1 MWSADRPVVVR
12 SVGRPAGQP
21 AGRSVVRSVGRSRAR
36 ARSASN
42 RRPLG
47 RVDLRCQS
55 QRECTCE
62 RAGEETQ
69 TAHKNSNGERRERTR
84 ETGNTPTERSDRR
97 AQAPSEPSDA
107 ARSIACDR
115 TCRFVG
121 LRSPGERRTCFG
133 EYPPIADSA
142 AVSLLCGA
150 QKHRSSCR
158 SAAPRVRVRATRW
171 SARKH
176 HLCLGRGP
184 KCRCGTN
191 RAAATTAAR
200 KGTFQSHEG
209 RGVAWL
215 PRRKGSP
222 SAARSRAICTEAP
235 EKRST
240 ATRCARGRIRL
251 LFCRV

>member
-1 MWSADRPVVVR
+1 MRPADRPVVVR
-12 SVGRPAGQP
+12 SVGRSAGR
-21 AGRSVVRSVGRSRAR
+21 AVGRSVGRAVGRSVGRSRAR
-36 ARSASN
+36 ACSASN

-47 RVDLRCQS
+47 CVDLRCQS

-69 TAHKNSNGERRERTR
+69 TAHKNSNGERREGTR

-107 ARSIACDR
+107 TRSIACDR

-158 SAAPRVRVRATRW
+158 SAAHRVRVRATRW

-176 HLCLGRGP
+176 HLCLGRSP

-191 RAAATTAAR
+191 RAAATTAATTR
-200 KGTFQSHEG
+200 SAVVHDA
-209 RGVAWL
+209 RLPSCYWPVAL
-215 PRRKGSP
+215 RAQPRC
-222 SAARSRAICTEAP
+222 RA
-235 EKRST
+235 
-240 ATRCARGRIRL
+240 
-251 LFCRV
+251 

>member
-12 SVGRPAGQP
+12 SVGR
-21 AGRSVVRSVGRSRAR
+21 AR
-36 ARSASN
+36 ACSASN

-69 TAHKNSNGERRERTR
+69 TAHKNSNGERREGTR

-121 LRSPGERRTCFG
+121 LRVSVERVLASTRQLQIRRRSRCCAVLRSTVHRVAQQRTECECERRGGRLASITCASA
-133 EYPPIADSA
+133 EVRNAA
-142 AVSLLCGA
+142 AVRTARQRRQRRRRGLL
-150 QKHRSSCR
+150 
-158 SAAPRVRVRATRW
+158 
-171 SARKH
+171 
-176 HLCLGRGP
+176 
-184 KCRCGTN
+184 
-191 RAAATTAAR
+191 
-200 KGTFQSHEG
+200 
-209 RGVAWL
+209 
-215 PRRKGSP
+215 
-222 SAARSRAICTEAP
+222 
-235 EKRST
+235 
-240 ATRCARGRIRL
+240 
-251 LFCRV
+251 